1 MRALENLKIL
11 DFTTLVPGPFAT
23 MMLADMGAEVLRV
36 ESPTRPDML
45 RSMPPFAD
53 GQSTAH
59 GTLNRNK
66 RSIALD
72 LKNPEAVDIAKR
84 LVMDYDI
91 VIEQFRPGV
100 MQRLGLGYEQLR
112 EINPKL
118 IYCSV
123 TGYGQTGPYRDRAGH
138 DNNYLSIS
146 GLNGYSGRDGDRTPI
161 MGMPVADI
169 AGGSLHAV
177 IGILA
182 AVNQRHISGEGQQID
197 ISMTDAM
204 FSLNAL
210 FGSTYLSAGV
220 EPTSGS
226 MSLNGGSFYDYYR
239 TSDNRYLSIGSLE
252 PQFFQVLCETLGDE
266 QLLTLGNQQDSV
278 AQQALRVK
286 LDTIIATKTLAQWQE
301 IFKDKE
307 ACVEPV
313 LTFAEAC
320 EYQDVAEREMIV
332 DVKTPNGGSQRQI
345 GSALKLS
352 KSAPEYG
359 TSGGV
364 IGQNTTEILDGLGF
378 DADAI
383 AALHSSGAVAQG
395 S

>member
-23 MMLADMGAEVLRV
+23 MMLADMGAEVLRI
-36 ESPTRPDML
+36 ESPTRPDLL
-45 RSMPPFAD
+45 RNMPPFAD

-72 LKNPEAVDIAKR
+72 LKNPEAVAIAKR
-84 LVMDYDI
+84 LVEDYDI

-100 MQRLGLGYEQLR
+100 MQRLGLGYEQLHK
-112 EINPKL
+112 INPKL

-123 TGYGQTGPYRDRAGH
+123 TGYGQTGPYRNRAGH

-146 GLNGYSGRDGDRTPI
+146 GLNGYSGRGGDRTPI

-182 AVNQRHISGEGQQID
+182 AVNQRHISDEGQQID

-226 MSLNGGSFYDYYR
+226 MSLNGGSFYDYYQ

-252 PQFFQVLCETLGDE
+252 PQFFQVLCQTLGDDE
-266 QLLTLGNQQDSV
+266 LLTLANQQDSET
-278 AQQALRVK
+278 QKALRAK
-286 LDTIIATKTLAQWQE
+286 LDTIIATKTLAQWRE
-301 IFKDKE
+301 IFKDRE

-320 EYQDVAEREMIV
+320 EYQDSAQREMIV
-332 DVKTPNGGSQRQI
+332 DVKTPNGGSQRQV

-359 TSGGV
+359 VSGGA
-364 IGQNTTEILDGLGF
+364 IGQHSSEILADLGF
-378 DADAI
+378 DKDAI
-383 AALHSSGAVAQG
+383 ATLRSSGAVA
-395 S
+395 

>member
-23 MMLADMGAEVLRV
+23 MMLADMGAEVLRI
-36 ESPTRPDML
+36 ESPTRPDLL
-45 RSMPPFAD
+45 RNMPPFAD

-72 LKNPEAVDIAKR
+72 LKNPEAVAIAKR
-84 LVMDYDI
+84 LVEDYDI

-100 MQRLGLGYEQLR
+100 MQRLGLGYEQLHK
-112 EINPKL
+112 INPKL

-146 GLNGYSGRDGDRTPI
+146 GLNGYSGRGSDRTPI

-226 MSLNGGSFYDYYR
+226 MSLNGGSFYDYYQ

-252 PQFFQVLCETLGDE
+252 PQFFQVLCQTLGDDE
-266 QLLTLGNQQDSV
+266 LLTLANQQDSET
-278 AQQALRVK
+278 QKALRAK
-286 LDTIIATKTLAQWQE
+286 LDTIIATKTLAQWRE
-301 IFKDKE
+301 IFKDRE

-320 EYQDVAEREMIV
+320 EYQDSAQREMIV
-332 DVKTPNGGSQRQI
+332 DVKTPNGGSQRQV

-359 TSGGV
+359 VSGGA
-364 IGQNTTEILDGLGF
+364 IGQHSSEILADLGF
-378 DADAI
+378 DKDAI
-383 AALHSSGAVAQG
+383 ATLRSSGAVA
-395 S
+395 

>member
-1 MRALENLKIL
+1 MRALANLKIL

-23 MMLADMGAEVLRV
+23 MMLADMGAEVLRI
-36 ESPTRPDML
+36 ESPTRPDLL
-45 RSMPPFAD
+45 RNMPPFAD

-72 LKNPEAVDIAKR
+72 LKNPEAVAIAKR
-84 LVMDYDI
+84 LVEDYDI

-100 MQRLGLGYEQLR
+100 MQRLGLGYEQLH

-123 TGYGQTGPYRDRAGH
+123 TGYGQTGPYRNRAGH

-146 GLNGYSGRDGDRTPI
+146 GLNGYSGRGSDRTPI

-226 MSLNGGSFYDYYR
+226 MSLNGGSFYDYYQ

-252 PQFFQVLCETLGDE
+252 PQFFQVLCQTLGDDE
-266 QLLTLGNQQDSV
+266 LLTLANQQDSET
-278 AQQALRVK
+278 QKALRTK
-286 LDTIIATKTLAQWQE
+286 LDTIIATKTLAQWRE
-301 IFKDKE
+301 IFKDRE

-320 EYQDVAEREMIV
+320 EYQDSAQREMIV
-332 DVKTPNGGSQRQI
+332 DVKTPNGGSQRQV

-359 TSGGV
+359 VSGGA
-364 IGQNTTEILDGLGF
+364 IGQHSSEILADLGF
-378 DADAI
+378 DKDAI
-383 AALHSSGAVAQG
+383 ATLRSSGAVA
-395 S
+395 

>member
-1 MRALENLKIL
+1 MRALANLKIL

-23 MMLADMGAEVLRV
+23 MMLADMGAEVLRI
-36 ESPTRPDML
+36 ESPTRPDLL
-45 RSMPPFAD
+45 RNMPPFAD

-72 LKNPEAVDIAKR
+72 LKNPEAVAIARR
-84 LVMDYDI
+84 LVEDYDI

-100 MQRLGLGYEQLR
+100 MQRLGLGYEQLHK
-112 EINPKL
+112 INPKL

-146 GLNGYSGRDGDRTPI
+146 GLNGYSGRGGDRTPI

-226 MSLNGGSFYDYYR
+226 MSLNGGSFYDYYQ

-252 PQFFQVLCETLGDE
+252 PQFFQVLCQTLGDDE
-266 QLLTLGNQQDSV
+266 LLTLANQQDSET
-278 AQQALRVK
+278 QKALRAK
-286 LDTIIATKTLAQWQE
+286 LDTIIATKTLAQWRE
-301 IFKDKE
+301 IFKDRE

-320 EYQDVAEREMIV
+320 EYQDSAQREMIV
-332 DVKTPNGGSQRQI
+332 DVKTPNGGSQRQV

-359 TSGGV
+359 VSGGA
-364 IGQNTTEILDGLGF
+364 IGQHSSEILADLGF
-378 DADAI
+378 DKDAI
-383 AALHSSGAVAQG
+383 ATLRSSGAVA
-395 S
+395 

>member
-1 MRALENLKIL
+1 MRALANLKIL

-23 MMLADMGAEVLRV
+23 MMLADMGAEVLRI
-36 ESPTRPDML
+36 ESPTRPDLL
-45 RSMPPFAD
+45 RNMPPFAD

-72 LKNPEAVDIAKR
+72 LKNPEAVAIAKR
-84 LVMDYDI
+84 LVEDYDI

-100 MQRLGLGYEQLR
+100 MQRLGLGYEQLH

-123 TGYGQTGPYRDRAGH
+123 TGYGQTGPYRNRAGH

-146 GLNGYSGRDGDRTPI
+146 GLNGYSGRGGDRTPI

-226 MSLNGGSFYDYYR
+226 MSLNGGSFYDYYQ

-252 PQFFQVLCETLGDE
+252 PQFFQVLCQTLGDDE
-266 QLLTLGNQQDSV
+266 LLTLANQQDSET
-278 AQQALRVK
+278 QKALRAK
-286 LDTIIATKTLAQWQE
+286 LDTIIATKTLAQWRE
-301 IFKDKE
+301 IFKDRE

-320 EYQDVAEREMIV
+320 EYQDSAQREMIV
-332 DVKTPNGGSQRQI
+332 DVKTPNGGSQRQV

-359 TSGGV
+359 VSGGA
-364 IGQNTTEILDGLGF
+364 IGQHSSEILADLGF
-378 DADAI
+378 DKDAI
-383 AALHSSGAVAQG
+383 ATLRSSGAVA
-395 S
+395 

>member
-1 MRALENLKIL
+1 MRALANLKIL

-23 MMLADMGAEVLRV
+23 MMLADMGAEVLRI
-36 ESPTRPDML
+36 ESPTRPDLL
-45 RSMPPFAD
+45 RNMPPFAD

-72 LKNPEAVDIAKR
+72 LKNPEAVAIAKR
-84 LVMDYDI
+84 LVEDYDI

-100 MQRLGLGYEQLR
+100 MQRLGLGYEQLHK
-112 EINPKL
+112 INPKL

-123 TGYGQTGPYRDRAGH
+123 TGYGQTGPYRNRAGH

-146 GLNGYSGRDGDRTPI
+146 GLNGYSGRGGDRTPI

-226 MSLNGGSFYDYYR
+226 MSLNGGSFYDYYK

-252 PQFFQVLCETLGDE
+252 PQFFQVLCQTLGDDE
-266 QLLTLGNQQDSV
+266 LLTLANQQDSET
-278 AQQALRVK
+278 QKALRAK
-286 LDTIIATKTLAQWQE
+286 LDTIIATKTLAQWRE
-301 IFKDKE
+301 IFKDRE

-320 EYQDVAEREMIV
+320 EYQDSAQREMIV
-332 DVKTPNGGSQRQI
+332 DVKTPNGGSQRQV

-359 TSGGV
+359 VSGGA
-364 IGQNTTEILDGLGF
+364 IGQHSSEILADLGF
-378 DADAI
+378 DKDAI
-383 AALHSSGAVAQG
+383 ATLRSSGAVA
-395 S
+395 

>member
-23 MMLADMGAEVLRV
+23 MMLADMGAEVLRI
-36 ESPTRPDML
+36 ESPTRPDLL

-72 LKNPEAVDIAKR
+72 LKNPEALEIAKR
-84 LVMDYDI
+84 LVQDYDI

-118 IYCSV
+118 IYCSI

-146 GLNGYSGRDGDRTPI
+146 GLNGYSGREADRTPI

-182 AVNQRHISGEGQQID
+182 AVNQRHISGGGQQID

-226 MSLNGGSFYDYYR
+226 MSLNGGSFYDYYQ

-252 PQFFQVLCETLGDE
+252 PQFFQVLCETLGDVE
-266 QLLTLGNQQDSV
+266 LLALGNQQDSN
-278 AQQALRVK
+278 AQQALRAK
-286 LDTIIATKTLAQWQE
+286 LDTIIATKTLDQWRE
-301 IFKDKE
+301 I
-307 ACVEPV
+307 
-313 LTFAEAC
+313 FAEAC
-320 EYQDVAEREMIV
+320 EYQDAAQREMIV
-332 DVKTPNGGSQRQI
+332 DVKTPNGGSQRQV
-345 GSALKLS
+345 GTALKLS

-359 TSGGV
+359 TSGGA
-364 IGQNTTEILDGLGF
+364 IGQHSAEILAELGF
-378 DADAI
+378 DTDAI
-383 AALHSSGAVAQG
+383 ATLQSSGAVA
-395 S
+395 

>member
-23 MMLADMGAEVLRV
+23 MMLADMGADVLRI

-72 LKNPEAVDIAKR
+72 LKNPEAVAIAKR
-84 LVMDYDI
+84 LVEDYDI

-100 MQRLGLGYEQLR
+100 MQRLGLSYKQLL

-146 GLNGYSGRDGDRTPI
+146 GLNGYSGRGGDRTPI
-161 MGMPVADI
+161 IGMPVADI
-169 AGGSLHAV
+169 AGGSMHAV

-210 FGSTYLSAGV
+210 FGSTYLGAGV

-252 PQFFQVLCETLGDE
+252 PQFFQVLCETLEDDR
-266 QLLTLGNQQDSV
+266 LLALGNQQDPES
-278 AQQALRVK
+278 QQALRAH
-286 LDTIIATKTLAQWQE
+286 LDEIIACKTLAQWRE
-301 IFKDKE
+301 IFREKE

-313 LTFAEAC
+313 LTFPEAC
-320 EYQDVAEREMIV
+320 EFQDAAQRAMIV
-332 DVKTPNGGSQRQI
+332 DVKTPTGGSQRQV

-352 KSAPEYG
+352 KSSPKYG
-359 TSGGV
+359 TSGGA
-364 IGQNTTEILDGLGF
+364 IGQHSLEILDELGF
-378 DADAI
+378 DSDAI
-383 AALHSSGAVAQG
+383 AALRSSGALG
-395 S
+395 

>member
-23 MMLADMGAEVLRV
+23 MMLADMGAEVLRI
-36 ESPTRPDML
+36 ESPTRPDLL

-72 LKNPEAVDIAKR
+72 LKNPEALEIAKR
-84 LVMDYDI
+84 LVQDYDI

-118 IYCSV
+118 IYCSI

-146 GLNGYSGRDGDRTPI
+146 GLNGYSGREADRTPI

-226 MSLNGGSFYDYYR
+226 MSLNGGSFYDYYQ

-252 PQFFQVLCETLGDE
+252 PQFFQVLCETLGDVE
-266 QLLTLGNQQDSV
+266 LLALGNQQDSN
-278 AQQALRVK
+278 AQQALRAK
-286 LDTIIATKTLAQWQE
+286 LDTIIATKTLDQWRE

-320 EYQDVAEREMIV
+320 EYQDAAQREMIV
-332 DVKTPNGGSQRQI
+332 DVKTPSGGSQRQV
-345 GSALKLS
+345 GTALKLS
-352 KSAPEYG
+352 KSVPEYG
-359 TSGGV
+359 TSGGA
-364 IGQNTTEILDGLGF
+364 IGQPSAEILAELGF
-378 DADAI
+378 DTDAI
-383 AALHSSGAVAQG
+383 ATLQSSGAVA
-395 S
+395 

>member
-23 MMLADMGAEVLRV
+23 MMLADMGADVLRI

-72 LKNPEAVDIAKR
+72 LKNPEAVAIAKR
-84 LVMDYDI
+84 LVEDYDI

-100 MQRLGLGYEQLR
+100 MQRLGLSYKQLL

-146 GLNGYSGRDGDRTPI
+146 GLNGYSGRGGDRTPI

-169 AGGSLHAV
+169 AGGSMHAV

-210 FGSTYLSAGV
+210 FGSTYLGAGV

-252 PQFFQVLCETLGDE
+252 PQFFQVLCETLEDDR
-266 QLLTLGNQQDSV
+266 LLALGNQQDPEI
-278 AQQALRVK
+278 QQALRAH
-286 LDTIIATKTLAQWQE
+286 LDEIIARKTLAQWRE
-301 IFKDKE
+301 IFRDKE

-313 LTFAEAC
+313 LTFPEAC
-320 EYQDVAEREMIV
+320 EFQDAAQRAMIV
-332 DVKTPNGGSQRQI
+332 DVKTPTGGSQRQV

-352 KSAPEYG
+352 KSSPKYG
-359 TSGGV
+359 TSGGA
-364 IGQNTTEILDGLGF
+364 IGQHSLEILDELGF
-378 DADAI
+378 DSDAI
-383 AALHSSGAVAQG
+383 AALQSSGAVG
-395 S
+395 

>member
-1 MRALENLKIL
+1 MRALANLKIL

-23 MMLADMGAEVLRV
+23 MMLADMGAEVLRI
-36 ESPTRPDML
+36 ESPTRPDLL
-45 RSMPPFAD
+45 RNMPPFAD

-72 LKNPEAVDIAKR
+72 LKNPEAVAIAKR
-84 LVMDYDI
+84 LVEDYDI

-100 MQRLGLGYEQLR
+100 MQRLGLGYEQLH
-112 EINPKL
+112 EINSKL

-146 GLNGYSGRDGDRTPI
+146 GLNGYSGRGSDRTPI

-226 MSLNGGSFYDYYR
+226 MSLNGGSFYDYYQ

-252 PQFFQVLCETLGDE
+252 PQFFQVLCQTLGDDE
-266 QLLTLGNQQDSV
+266 LLTLANQQDSET
-278 AQQALRVK
+278 QKALRAK
-286 LDTIIATKTLAQWQE
+286 LDTIIATKTLAQWRE
-301 IFKDKE
+301 IFKDRE

-320 EYQDVAEREMIV
+320 EYQDSAQREMIV
-332 DVKTPNGGSQRQI
+332 DVKTPNGGSQRQV

-359 TSGGV
+359 VSGGA
-364 IGQNTTEILDGLGF
+364 IGQHSSEILADLGF
-378 DADAI
+378 DKDAI
-383 AALHSSGAVAQG
+383 ATLRSSGAVA
-395 S
+395 

>member
-23 MMLADMGAEVLRV
+23 MMLADMGAEVLRI
-36 ESPTRPDML
+36 ESPTRPDLL
-45 RSMPPFAD
+45 RNMPPFAD

-72 LKNPEAVDIAKR
+72 LKNPEAVAIAKR
-84 LVMDYDI
+84 LVEDYDI

-100 MQRLGLGYEQLR
+100 MQRLGLGYEQLH

-146 GLNGYSGRDGDRTPI
+146 GLNGYSGRGGDRTPI

-226 MSLNGGSFYDYYR
+226 MSLNGGSFYDYYQ

-252 PQFFQVLCETLGDE
+252 PQFFQVLCQTLGDDE
-266 QLLTLGNQQDSV
+266 LLTLANQQDSET
-278 AQQALRVK
+278 QKALRAK
-286 LDTIIATKTLAQWQE
+286 LDTIIATKTLAQWRE
-301 IFKDKE
+301 IFKDRE

-320 EYQDVAEREMIV
+320 EYQDSAQREMIV
-332 DVKTPNGGSQRQI
+332 DVKTPNGGSQRQV

-359 TSGGV
+359 VSGGA
-364 IGQNTTEILDGLGF
+364 IGQHSSEILADLGF
-378 DADAI
+378 DKDAI
-383 AALHSSGAVAQG
+383 ATLRSSGAVA
-395 S
+395 

>member
-23 MMLADMGAEVLRV
+23 MMLADMGAEVLRI
-36 ESPTRPDML
+36 ESPTRPDLL
-45 RSMPPFAD
+45 RNMPPFAD

-72 LKNPEAVDIAKR
+72 LKNPEAVAIAKR
-84 LVMDYDI
+84 LVEDYDI

-100 MQRLGLGYEQLR
+100 MQRLGLGYEQLH

-146 GLNGYSGRDGDRTPI
+146 GLNGYSGRGSDRTPI

-210 FGSTYLSAGV
+210 FGSTYLSSGV

-226 MSLNGGSFYDYYR
+226 MSLNGGSFYDYYQ

-252 PQFFQVLCETLGDE
+252 PQFFQVLCQTLGDDE
-266 QLLTLGNQQDSV
+266 LLTLANQQDSET
-278 AQQALRVK
+278 QKALRTK
-286 LDTIIATKTLAQWQE
+286 LDTIIATKTLAQWRE
-301 IFKDKE
+301 IFKDRE

-320 EYQDVAEREMIV
+320 EYQDSAQREMIV
-332 DVKTPNGGSQRQI
+332 DVKTPNGGSQRQV

-359 TSGGV
+359 VSGGA
-364 IGQNTTEILDGLGF
+364 IGQHSSEILADLGF
-378 DADAI
+378 DKDAI
-383 AALHSSGAVAQG
+383 ATLRSSGAVA
-395 S
+395 

>member
-23 MMLADMGAEVLRV
+23 MMLADMGAEVLRI
-36 ESPTRPDML
+36 ESPTRPDLL
-45 RSMPPFAD
+45 RNMPPFAD

-72 LKNPEAVDIAKR
+72 LKNPEAVAIAKR
-84 LVMDYDI
+84 LVEDYDI

-100 MQRLGLGYEQLR
+100 MQRLGLGYEQLH

-146 GLNGYSGRDGDRTPI
+146 GLNGYSGRGSDRTPI

-226 MSLNGGSFYDYYR
+226 MSLNGGSFYDYYQ

-252 PQFFQVLCETLGDE
+252 PQFFQVLCQTLGDDE
-266 QLLTLGNQQDSV
+266 LLTLANQQDSET
-278 AQQALRVK
+278 QKALRAK
-286 LDTIIATKTLAQWQE
+286 LDTIIATKTLAQWRE
-301 IFKDKE
+301 IFKDRE

-320 EYQDVAEREMIV
+320 EYQDSAQREMIV
-332 DVKTPNGGSQRQI
+332 DVKTPNGGSQRQV

-359 TSGGV
+359 VSGGA
-364 IGQNTTEILDGLGF
+364 IGQHSSEILADLGF
-378 DADAI
+378 DKDAI
-383 AALHSSGAVAQG
+383 ATLRSSGAVA
-395 S
+395 

>member
-23 MMLADMGAEVLRV
+23 MMLADMGAEVLRI
-36 ESPTRPDML
+36 ESPTRPDLL
-45 RSMPPFAD
+45 RNMPPFAD

-72 LKNPEAVDIAKR
+72 LKNPEAVAIAKR
-84 LVMDYDI
+84 LVEDYDI

-100 MQRLGLGYEQLR
+100 MQRLGLGYEQLH

-123 TGYGQTGPYRDRAGH
+123 TGYGQTGPYRNRAGH

-146 GLNGYSGRDGDRTPI
+146 GLNGYSGRGGDRTPI

-226 MSLNGGSFYDYYR
+226 MSLNGGSFYDYYQ

-252 PQFFQVLCETLGDE
+252 PQFFQVLCQTLGDDE
-266 QLLTLGNQQDSV
+266 LLTLANQQDSET
-278 AQQALRVK
+278 QKALRAK
-286 LDTIIATKTLAQWQE
+286 LDTIIATKTLAQWRE
-301 IFKDKE
+301 IFKDRE

-320 EYQDVAEREMIV
+320 EYQDSAQREMIV
-332 DVKTPNGGSQRQI
+332 DVKTPNGGSQRQV

-359 TSGGV
+359 VSGGA
-364 IGQNTTEILDGLGF
+364 IGQHSSEILADLGF
-378 DADAI
+378 DKDAI
-383 AALHSSGAVAQG
+383 ATLRSSGAVA
-395 S
+395 

>member
-23 MMLADMGAEVLRV
+23 MMLADMGADVLRV

-72 LKNPEAVDIAKR
+72 LKNPEALEIAKR
-84 LVMDYDI
+84 LVQDYDI

-146 GLNGYSGRDGDRTPI
+146 GLNGYSGRKADRTPI

-210 FGSTYLSAGV
+210 FGSTYLCAGV

-226 MSLNGGSFYDYYR
+226 MSLNGGSFYDYYQ

-252 PQFFQVLCETLGDE
+252 PQFFQVLCETLGDAE
-266 QLLTLGNQQDSV
+266 LITLGNQQDSA
-278 AQQALRVK
+278 AQQALRAK

-301 IFKDKE
+301 IFKHKE

-320 EYQDVAEREMIV
+320 EYQDAAQREMIV
-332 DVKTPNGGSQRQI
+332 DVKTPNGGSQRQV

-359 TSGGV
+359 IAGGA
-364 IGQNTTEILDGLGF
+364 IGQHSAEILAELGL
-378 DADAI
+378 DTDTI
-383 AALHSSGAVAQG
+383 AALQSSGAVA
-395 S
+395 